1 MSPPPLGG
9 RTHRRSGLWNVGGS
23 GAGRSFMTSQVVV
36 WDLFHQHHNL
46 HFESI
51 EFASNL
57 QHCFFARFFCSKGFR
72 AFDCGI
78 SESSMNIYIYIYIH
92 IDAFSHSCIKNF
104 NCSVDLLKGKC
115 KCSRCAISKFRCMRG
130 VRACIR
136 KDEIRVCKDLV
147 TMLRSFDHL
156 GPDTGYQRSSVLG
169 QLGWSTLS
177 TIKHSM
183 KLHPPTAWPSINCIP

>member
-1 MSPPPLGG
+1 
-9 RTHRRSGLWNVGGS
+9 
-23 GAGRSFMTSQVVV
+23 MTSQVVV

-78 SESSMNIYIYIYIH
+78 SESSMNIYIYIH

-115 KCSRCAISKFRCMRG
+115 KCSRCAFLNLDVCEVYVLVFGRMRLEC
-130 VRACIR
+130 VR
-136 KDEIRVCKDLV
+136 
-147 TMLRSFDHL
+147 T
-156 GPDTGYQRSSVLG
+156 
-169 QLGWSTLS
+169 
-177 TIKHSM
+177 
-183 KLHPPTAWPSINCIP
+183 